1 MTPDFNTFLSIW
13 IIAGLLLIV
22 VDLFVPTGGVA
33 FFLGLGSIV
42 NAYLI
47 HTGLYDSL
55 WKAFA
60 GWAILST
67 LLLLVIGGL
76 LMRFVD
82 KRRVKDTV
90 NDVEPYSGDIVEVI
104 EAIDPNNKGRV
115 RFQGAGWTAISK
127 EDQLAIGDKAKIV
140 VRENT
145 TLIVQKANSGS
156 D

>member
-1 MTPDFNTFLSIW
+1 MTPDFTTFLSIW
-13 IIAGLLLIV
+13 IIAGLILIV

-67 LLLLVIGGL
+67 VLLIVIGGI
-76 LMRFVD
+76 LMRFMD

-90 NDVEPYSGDIVEVI
+90 IDIEPYSGDIVEVI
-104 EAIDPNNKGRV
+104 EAITPSNKGRV
-115 RFQGAGWTAISK
+115 RFQGSGWTAVSK
-127 EDQLAIGDKAKIV
+127 EGDLAAGDKAKIV

-145 TLIVQKANSGS
+145 TLIVEKITTVQN
-156 D
+156 